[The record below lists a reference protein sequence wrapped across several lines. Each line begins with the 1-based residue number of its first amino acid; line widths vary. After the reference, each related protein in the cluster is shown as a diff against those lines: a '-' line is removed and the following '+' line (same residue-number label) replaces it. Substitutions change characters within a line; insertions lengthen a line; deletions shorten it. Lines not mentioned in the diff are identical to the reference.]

1 MFLAIGMVACFC
13 ALDQVVESKMVR
25 FKNRL
30 QNNTAQFL
38 KGSVRPDITVV
49 LGEMLDQTRFVDRLV
64 GRRRLSVPYH
74 EDTEIWDSLFL
85 SGTAQFSVSLL
96 SEERMPNK

>member
-1 MFLAIGMVACFC
+1 MVACLC
-13 ALDQVVESKMVR
+13 ALDQLVESKVAR

-30 QNNTAQFL
+30 QRNPAQFL
-38 KGSVRPDITVV
+38 EGSVRPDITIV
-49 LGEMLDQTRFVDRLV
+49 LGEMLDQTRFADRLL

-85 SGTAQFSVSLL
+85 SGTAQFSVSLF
-96 SEERMPNK
+96 SEERIPNK